1 MKLIILILIT
11 FPLLNNFFI
20 FSFSERNQSEL
31 YLINNNSSDMFSNI
45 WDRIKEEDRSIIAGS
60 LSAHQTTVSILLG
73 ISTFLLIF
81 KILAGAIKEL
91 TIFVTMIIILCLL
104 LITYGLVVS
113 IFFPLFLYFFT
124 FIILIIPC
132 VIILYLNLRKQI
144 QKDEQR
150 RLDK

>member
-1 MKLIILILIT
+1 MKLIILFLIT
-11 FPLLNNFFI
+11 FHLLNNFFI
-20 FSFSERNQSEL
+20 FSYSERNQSEL

-45 WDRIKEEDRSIIAGS
+45 WDRIKGEDRSIIAGS

-104 LITYGLVVS
+104 LIIYGIVVS

-132 VIILYLNLRKQI
+132 IIILYLNLRKQI

-150 RLDK
+150 RFDK

>member
-144 QKDEQR
+144 QKDEER
-150 RLDK
+150 

>member
-1 MKLIILILIT
+1 MKLIILFLIT

-20 FSFSERNQSEL
+20 FSFSERNQSGL

-104 LITYGLVVS
+104 LITYGIVVS

-132 VIILYLNLRKQI
+132 IIILYLNLRKQI
-144 QKDEQR
+144 QKDEER
-150 RLDK
+150 RFD